1 VVIKTVCLEFGSVI
15 YFARN
20 RLHFG
25 RPSLFCDHGAMAFT
39 SHPSSPTTAAVIAI
53 VSILLCAL
61 IFTIGLVFWRRGH
74 TRRCSIG
81 SKEAGNHPEENRSSS
96 ATNRSLQL
104 TVRDT
109 ELGGQSGISFI
120 NEPLAIHEIFRGG
133 EKGEIAGIAKTFL
146 GIDNASILCTLVAH
160 QGIYKS
166 DSNGLMVTNSH
177 KFQHLSPWP
186 LYTRSSP
193 PRPKCAK
200 LHHQKQN
207 R

>member
-1 VVIKTVCLEFGSVI
+1 VLTVVVKTVCLEFSSVI
-15 YFARN
+15 YLARN

-25 RPSLFCDHGAMAFT
+25 RPSLFCEHGAMAFP
-39 SHPSSPTTAAVIAI
+39 SHPSSTTTAAVIAI

-61 IFTIGLVFWRRGH
+61 ILTIGLVFWRRGH

-81 SKEAGNHPEENRSSS
+81 SKEAGNHPEENRSSP

-109 ELGGQSGISFI
+109 ELGGQSGIYLV

-133 EKGEIAGIAKTFL
+133 EEGQIAGIAKTFL
-146 GIDNASILCTLVAH
+146 GINSASFLGALVAN

-166 DSNGLMVTNSH
+166 DSNG
-177 KFQHLSPWP
+177 FGG
-186 LYTRSSP
+186 Y
-193 PRPKCAK
+193 
-200 LHHQKQN
+200 
-207 R
+207 